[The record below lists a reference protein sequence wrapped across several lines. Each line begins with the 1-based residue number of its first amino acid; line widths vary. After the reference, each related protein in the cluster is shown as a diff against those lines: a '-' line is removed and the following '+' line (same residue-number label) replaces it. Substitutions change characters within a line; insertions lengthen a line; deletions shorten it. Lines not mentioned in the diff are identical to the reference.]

1 MVFPLYDLQKETT
14 VIAIDFYR
22 YKGIWKVSAIGAGY
36 IDGLKKLCESYGL
49 EVEE

>member
-1 MVFPLYDLQKETT
+1 MYDLQKETT

-22 YKGIWKVSAIGAGY
+22 YKGIWKINAIGGGY
-36 IDGLKKLCESYGL
+36 IDGLKKLCEDYGL